1 MKRAKRTC
9 NFEAL
14 KSIARR
20 SFLKAIPLGLV
31 SSNFSLSFPSL
42 TAAISGENFR
52 QWDYEHPEQWGDI
65 APEYRV
71 CKTGNH
77 QSPINLNSSVKFDLK
92 PVEIHY
98 RDIPLQIIN
107 NGQTIEVDNKLENFI
122 VLDGKRFDLAQFHFH
137 HPSEHTIEDKSYP
150 MEIHF
155 VHKDRQGFLAVLAF
169 FLKEG
174 MENKALKPI
183 FDFIPSQKNSE
194 KYLGDVKISTSQLLP
209 ANLASYRYSGSLT
222 TPPCSENVSWVV
234 FREPLEISPEEFQQ
248 FEQII
253 HFNARPR
260 QDINRRSILTF
271 S

>member
-1 MKRAKRTC
+1 MKRAKQTY

-14 KSIARR
+14 KSIDRR
-20 SFLKAIPLGLV
+20 SFLKAIPLGLI
-31 SSNFSLSFPSL
+31 SGNFSFSYPSSI
-42 TAAISGENFR
+42 AAIVGESR
-52 QWDYEHPEQWGDI
+52 HWDYEHPEQWGDI

-77 QSPINLNSSVKFDLK
+77 QSPIDLDSSRKFALK

-107 NGQTIEVDNKLENFI
+107 NGKTIKVDNKLENFI
-122 VLDGKRFDLAQFHFH
+122 VLERKRYDLAQFHFH
-137 HPSEHTIEDKSYP
+137 HPSEHTVEGKSYP

-155 VHKDRQGFLAVLAF
+155 VHQDRQGYLAVLAV

-174 MENKALKPI
+174 TENKALKPI

-194 KYLGDVKISTSQLLP
+194 KYLGDVRVSTSQLLP
-209 ANLASYRYSGSLT
+209 ENLASYRYSGSLT

-234 FREPLEISPEEFQQ
+234 FREPLEISPAQFQQ

-260 QDINRRSILTF
+260 QAINLRSILTF